1 MILQIGRKKQSRPT
15 MFTPLEMRNIIPN
28 KLKSL
33 TGFTLIELII
43 VASIIV
49 VLVAMSTPRFRNT
62 FRDLRLKDTA
72 YNISKLI
79 KYGQERAIIEE
90 RKYKLI
96 FNFDKRLYCLFVETE
111 EGAGRELPQE
121 DESTPSAEGAP
132 SLDKSWKKAAGRF
145 GGYFYL
151 PEGIRF
157 KALKD
162 TIIFLPNGR
171 CDKISL
177 YLVNEKN
184 KVIEIKTNGRA
195 AYVEISEV
203 KEKQ

>member
-1 MILQIGRKKQSRPT
+1 

-96 FNFDKRLYCLFVETE
+96 FNFDKRFYCLFVETE
-111 EGAGRELPQE
+111 EGEGARRQLPPE
-121 DESTPSAEGAP
+121 DESTPSAEGV
-132 SLDKSWKKAAGRF
+132 SSSDKGWKKATGRF

-157 KALKD
+157 KAEKD

-195 AYVEISEV
+195 AYVEVSEV

>member
-1 MILQIGRKKQSRPT
+1 MILQIGKKKQSRPV
-15 MFTPLEMRNIIPN
+15 MFTPLEIKTTLNQKARF
-28 KLKSL
+28 L

-49 VLVAMSTPRFRNT
+49 VLVAVSTPRFRNT
-62 FRDLRLKDTA
+62 FRDLQLKDAA

-96 FNFDKRLYCLFVETE
+96 FDFDKRFYLLFVETE
-111 EGAGRELPQE
+111 EGAKEQSSREE
-121 DESTPSAEGAP
+121 ESTPEDTSSSNKGWE
-132 SLDKSWKKAAGRF
+132 KATGRF

-151 PEGIRF
+151 PEGINF
-157 KALKD
+157 KGDKD
-162 TIIFLPNGR
+162 KIIFLPNGR

-177 YLVNEKN
+177 YLINKKN
-184 KVIEIKTNGRA
+184 KIIEIKTNGRA
-195 AYVEISEV
+195 AYVEVSEV
-203 KEKQ
+203 KEEQ